1 MNRVSAYGSPEYVK
15 YLREKTAEVERLRAE
30 VERLRAAAYQS
41 ALRIADALA
50 AMADEIREDVEA
62 ARQALEEK

>member
-1 MNRVSAYGSPEYVK
+1 VSEYGSPEYVK
-15 YLREKTAEVERLRAE
+15 ELEGYLREKTAE

-62 ARQALEEK
+62 ARQALEES